1 MSEGVYAERMVLLA
15 AAGALAIF
23 LIGAELWP
31 NRSTGGIRG
40 IGEGKTVPV
49 DITLV
54 TADVND
60 LACAADFTVDGARC
74 AFDRDGQPWKDGPK
88 GGLLAPYMTVN
99 NVLLLVPDLFSEP
112 AIAQRL
118 AEEPPEGKPRNSLR
132 RFTASCQ
139 LHAIRKVKDFYV
151 RWTPTANWGH
161 RTDAWVGRISDCT
174 IKERGGA

>member
-1 MSEGVYAERMVLLA
+1 MKDGVYAERMVLLSV
-15 AAGALAIF
+15 AGALAIF

-31 NRSTGGIRG
+31 ARTAPSIRG

-54 TADVND
+54 TADVHD

-74 AFDRDGQPWKDGPK
+74 AFSRNGQPWKDAPT

-112 AIAQRL
+112 AIARRL
-118 AEEPPEGKPRNSLR
+118 AEEPPEGKARNTLR

-151 RWTPTANWGH
+151 RWTPTAAWSH
-161 RTDAWVGRISDCT
+161 RDEAWVGRISDCT
-174 IKERGGA
+174 IRDRS

>member
-1 MSEGVYAERMVLLA
+1 MREGVYAERMVLLV
-15 AAGALAIF
+15 AAGALAVF

-31 NRSTGGIRG
+31 GGRSPSIRG

-54 TADVND
+54 TADVHD
-60 LACAADFTVDGARC
+60 LACAADFSVDGARC
-74 AFDRDGQPWKDGPK
+74 AFDRSGQPWKDAPT

-112 AIAQRL
+112 AIARRL
-118 AEEPPEGKPRNSLR
+118 AQEPSEGKPRNTLR

-139 LHAIRKVKDFYV
+139 FHAIQKGKDFYV
-151 RWTPTANWGH
+151 RWMPTAAWSH
-161 RTDAWVGRISDCT
+161 RKEAWVGRISGCE
-174 IKERGGA
+174 IRERK